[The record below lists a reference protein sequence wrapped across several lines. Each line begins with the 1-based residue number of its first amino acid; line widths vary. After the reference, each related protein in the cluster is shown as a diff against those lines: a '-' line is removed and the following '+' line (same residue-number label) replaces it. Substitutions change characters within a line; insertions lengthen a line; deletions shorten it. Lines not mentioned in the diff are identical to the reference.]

1 MGNKQDIGK
10 LFEKKLGAGGKI
22 PKESLWEKIN
32 TSLDEEKRKRKRLLF
47 YWWLGGGI
55 SFLVGLFLLFGTE
68 NFQNENPKKYN

>member
-32 TSLDEEKRKRKRLLF
+32 TTLDEEKRKRRRILF
-47 YWWLGGGI
+47 Y
-55 SFLVGLFLLFGTE
+55 
-68 NFQNENPKKYN
+68 